1 MNRRNRSRRRER
13 VSRRH
18 GESQTSYAR
27 RSRLQRRS
35 PPRDIDRTND
45 RINEILSSLSS
56 ILSSKSIRSKHSS
69 SKSIRSI
76 SSKSKKSPKSIRY
89 IS

>member
-13 VSRRH
+13 VSRIH
-18 GESQTSYAR
+18 GESIASYNR
-27 RSRLQRRS
+27 RSRIQRRS

-45 RINEILSSLSS
+45 RIDEILSSLSS
-56 ILSSKSIRSKHSS
+56 ILSSKNSS

>member
-1 MNRRNRSRRRER
+1 MNDRQRRER

-18 GESQTSYAR
+18 GESIASYNR
-27 RSRLQRRS
+27 RSRLHRRS
-35 PPRDIDRTND
+35 PPRDDRTND

-56 ILSSKSIRSKHSS
+56 ILSILSSKKS

-76 SSKSKKSPKSIRY
+76 SSKSKKIN
-89 IS
+89 

>member
-1 MNRRNRSRRRER
+1 MNRRNRSR

-18 GESQTSYAR
+18 GESIASYNR
-27 RSRLQRRS
+27 RSRIQRRS

-45 RINEILSSLSS
+45 KIDEILSSLSS
-56 ILSSKSIRSKHSS
+56 ILSKHSSYRPISSKNSS
-69 SKSIRSI
+69 SKSIR
-76 SSKSKKSPKSIRY
+76 Y

>member
-1 MNRRNRSRRRER
+1 MNRRNRSRIRER

-18 GESQTSYAR
+18 GESIDSYNR
-27 RSRLQRRS
+27 RSRIQRRS

-56 ILSSKSIRSKHSS
+56 ILSKHSSSKSIRTKHSS
-69 SKSIRSI
+69 SKSIRSVL
-76 SSKSKKSPKSIRY
+76 
-89 IS
+89 

>member
-18 GESQTSYAR
+18 GESIASYNR
-27 RSRLQRRS
+27 RSRIQRRS

-56 ILSSKSIRSKHSS
+56 ILSKHSS
-69 SKSIRSI
+69 SKSISSKNSSSKSI
-76 SSKSKKSPKSIRY
+76 SS
-89 IS
+89 